1 MWRRLIFSIAI
12 LYLTLIF
19 FPQPTLASESP
30 NYCLDKDSWQVWD
43 NFVAEHYGDDD
54 VQALHALRL
63 GLCIKIEAGS
73 ITLDRAVTIFDT
85 AHLQLYEKWQREAL
99 LPPKEEAMN

>member
-1 MWRRLIFSIAI
+1 MSKHAVTAVAI
-12 LYLTLIF
+12 LTFTVIL
-19 FPQPTLASESP
+19 FPGTAYAEGP
-30 NYCLDKDSWQVWD
+30 NYCLDKESWKVWD

-73 ITLDRAVTIFDT
+73 ITLDRAVDIFDK
-85 AHLQLYEKWQREAL
+85 AHLQLVEKWQDAL
-99 LPPKEEAMN
+99 QRPPKGGTMN